1 MGANLIP
8 NILAASLC
16 ALALFISIRAF
27 SIYFQARSPRIF
39 VLALSMLLI
48 ALTAA
53 DNFFVNIVTVPYN
66 TYWFLYLGQ
75 VVGYLFI
82 FLSFFW
88 SSEGSLQKLIR
99 WQVIFTALM
108 LLLWILSPVLPQFPN
123 VGVRATLS
131 GLRALMCFGIFF
143 FYISAFMKKETRFSL
158 LMGIAFLLLTVG
170 QWLVFQK
177 YFVTAGDIIDNIG
190 DITRLVGQVI
200 LLVAVII
207 G

>member
-1 MGANLIP
+1 MSPNLIP
-8 NILAASLC
+8 NILAGSLC

-27 SIYFQARSPRIF
+27 SIYFQARSARIF

-53 DNFFVNIVTVPYN
+53 DNFFVNVVTVPYN
-66 TYWFLYLGQ
+66 TYWFLYIGQ

-88 SSEGSLQKLIR
+88 SSESALQKLIR
-99 WQVIFTALM
+99 WQIAFTVLM
-108 LLLWILSPVLPQFPN
+108 LLVWILSPILPQFPN

-131 GLRALMCFGIFF
+131 GLRALICLGIFF
-143 FYISAFMKKETRFSL
+143 FYVSAFMKKETRFSL
-158 LMGIAFLLLTVG
+158 LMSITFILLTAG

-177 YFVTAGDIIDNIG
+177 YFVTAGDVIDNIG
-190 DITRLVGQVI
+190 DITRLVGQIVFLI
-200 LLVAVII
+200 AVII

>member
-1 MGANLIP
+1 MGPNLIP
-8 NILAASLC
+8 DILAGSLC

-39 VLALSMLLI
+39 ILALSMLLI

-53 DNFFVNIVTVPYN
+53 DNFFVNVVTVPYN
-66 TYWFLYLGQ
+66 TYWFLYTGQ

-88 SSEGSLQKLIR
+88 SGEGALQKLIR
-99 WQVIFTALM
+99 WQVAFTALM
-108 LLLWILSPVLPQFPN
+108 LLIWILSPVLPQFPN
-123 VGVRATLS
+123 VGVRAALS
-131 GLRALMCFGIFF
+131 GLRALICLGIFF
-143 FYISAFMKKETRFSL
+143 FYVSAFMKKETRFSL
-158 LMGIAFLLLTVG
+158 LMSVTFILLTVG

-177 YFVTAGDIIDNIG
+177 YFVAAGDVIDNIG
-190 DITRLVGQVI
+190 DITRLVGQVVFLI
-200 LLVAVII
+200 AVII